1 MFTEKHRAGYPR
13 SGEGHQSP
21 EGKAT
26 SRILIPGK
34 RTSPWSGK
42 ELNLTL
48 WKFTNI
54 YRSINFIRIDK
65 FTCLEMY
72 FDL

>member
-1 MFTEKHRAGYPR
+1 MFIDRSNFIMKLYVMFTEKHRAGYPR

-34 RTSPWSGK
+34 RTSPGSGK

-48 WKFTNI
+48 
-54 YRSINFIRIDK
+54 
-65 FTCLEMY
+65 
-72 FDL
+72 

>member
-48 WKFTNI
+48 LKFSNI
-54 YRSINFIRIDK
+54 
-65 FTCLEMY
+65 
-72 FDL
+72 